1 MKLRRTIKRQRYTR
15 RRALVNWMDW
25 NRKGE

>member
-15 RRALVNWMDW
+15 RRSLVNWMDW